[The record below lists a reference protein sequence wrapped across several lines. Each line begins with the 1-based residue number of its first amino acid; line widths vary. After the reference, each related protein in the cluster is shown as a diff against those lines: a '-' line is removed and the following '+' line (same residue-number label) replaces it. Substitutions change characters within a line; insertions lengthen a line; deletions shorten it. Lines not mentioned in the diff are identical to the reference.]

1 MSTLTEFSTSAT
13 LSRQSTAA
21 SLWAA
26 RRIGAWLAEQPA
38 DLLYQT
44 VPSSFNSLADTLWH
58 IQMVEDMWLHT
69 LRGQEI
75 TIPYGQ
81 KYTGTIPDLL
91 TAFVRTAEKLDQY
104 VQTLSEEDLQE
115 LCAFKVP
122 VRWPEFDDFERARFL
137 VIQHAVIHAAYH
149 RGQLVTIGHNLGL
162 SKAPITDFITYLILP
177 R

>member
-1 MSTLTEFSTSAT
+1 MSTLTAPDTLAT

-26 RRIGAWLAEQPA
+26 RRIAAYLSEQPA
-38 DLLYQT
+38 DLLSQT

-69 LRGQEI
+69 LQGQSLA
-75 TIPYGQ
+75 IPYGQ
-81 KYTGTIPDLL
+81 RYAGSIPDLL
-91 TAFVRTAEKLDQY
+91 AAFVDTAEKLDQY
-104 VQTLSEEDLQE
+104 VQSLSEEDLQE

-122 VRWPEFDDFERARFL
+122 VRWPEFDDFERARFQI
-137 VIQHAVIHAAYH
+137 IQHAVMHAAYH
-149 RGQLVTIGHNLGL
+149 RGQIVTIGHALEL

-177 R
+177 S